1 MCRDIAVCVLH
12 RVVSRPASPGRVSDA
27 SQVTSRKLSLVL
39 LEKVCE
45 KSNMRAMLRGLL
57 LWKRNVDKA
66 AREAERVAGLKRR
79 NELEAE
85 YSTGKQLLLEQREQE
100 QVLLR
105 DEHTSVLRERE
116 ERREQEVAQYKGA
129 LLRQRQRLLEVTNT
143 WSKQQAEHS
152 ALSARTD
159 EMLRLE
165 HERAAETNLANSSTV
180 ANLENA
186 VAAEQMAVQT
196 AESKLRDMEG
206 MCRVY
211 VYVCVF
217 CRSWAVL

>member
-1 MCRDIAVCVLH
+1 
-12 RVVSRPASPGRVSDA
+12 
-27 SQVTSRKLSLVL
+27 
-39 LEKVCE
+39 
-45 KSNMRAMLRGLL
+45 MLRGLL

-100 QVLLR
+100 QVLLK
-105 DEHTSVLRERE
+105 DEHTSVLRARE
-116 ERREQEVAQYKGA
+116 ERQEQEVAQYKGA
-129 LLRQRQRLLEVTNT
+129 LLRQRQRLLQVTNT

-186 VAAEQMAVQT
+186 VAAQQMAAQT

-211 VYVCVF
+211 VCVF
-217 CRSWAVL
+217 GLSCAVL